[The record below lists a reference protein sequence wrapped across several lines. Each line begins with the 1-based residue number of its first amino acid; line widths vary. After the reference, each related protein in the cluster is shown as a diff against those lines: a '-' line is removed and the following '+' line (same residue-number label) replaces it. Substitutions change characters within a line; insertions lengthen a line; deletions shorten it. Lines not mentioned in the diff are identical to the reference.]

1 MTNKENIIM
10 AVITAI
16 IIIVFIMVF
25 GSFDNSITVIGASV
39 RG

>member
-1 MTNKENIIM
+1 MTNKEKIQMVVIIM
-10 AVITAI
+10 I
-16 IIIVFIMVF
+16 IITIFVVVF